1 MAALGVG
8 DAHGQLVL
16 GQVDGRLAHDGVCR
30 ILEVDGDDAADS
42 TGGLVHQAAGL
53 VEEDVLGI
61 LADLGDL
68 DLGEFLHVVI
78 VVLSAQDGT
87 DADLEGSGAGQAGA
101 AQHVAGGVGVKAAD
115 LAARVDDTGG
125 HAADQGCGVLL
136 LLLLRDQVGH
146 VHIVDLLKA
155 QGLDADDVL
164 LVGET
169 TATMSRLTEP
179 ASTTPLLW
187 SVWLPPISVRPGGGV
202 EAHGA
207 PGAKLVLE
215 LVDDGN
221 VTLTLG
227 VYVHIST
234 VKFYKSCI
242 IGTLLDLLFQFN
254 GVRHNCTRLSVAR
267 LFSPVCTK

>member
-78 VVLSAQDGT
+78 VVLAAQDGT
-87 DADLEGSGAGQAGA
+87 DADLEGSGAGQARA
-101 AQHVAGGVGVKAAD
+101 TQHVAGGVGVKAAD

-125 HAADQGCGVLL
+125 HAADQGSGVLL

-164 LVGET
+164 LVGGNDRYNVQVDG
-169 TATMSRLTEP
+169 ARQHHAVVVVGVVAADLG
-179 ASTTPLLW
+179 AA
-187 SVWLPPISVRPGGGV
+187 GGGV

-207 PGAKLVLE
+207 PGAKLVLK